1 MLIAVI
7 LAAAALVGLG
17 LFFALRHRSRP
28 AERARPVRIR
38 KSEGAAPGKPVE
50 SGRTERARRDAP
62 RRDDPEREDPERAR
76 RDDPEREPGNDSRV
90 QVLERANR
98 ELIEHHRQS
107 EIFLATATHELR
119 TPLSGIVSYAEVLA
133 EYYDTISDD
142 ERRSLCQ
149 ALHQQCKAMMGLVDE
164 LFDFARLQSGR
175 LTLEAEPI
183 RVSELVASA
192 CDVVQL
198 PAAERG
204 LRIERQLAD
213 LGPVVLDPTKIRQC
227 VLNLLSNA
235 VKFTEPGGVIIVRL
249 GAAAEGIE
257 VAVTDTGPGI
267 RPEEVGQI
275 FEIFHSGAV
284 RRGAKSL
291 GLGLY
296 LVKSFVEL
304 HGGNVWVESQPGEG
318 STFAFALPWTPPRA
332 SLALDTDAA

>member
-28 AERARPVRIR
+28 AERARPAGIR
-38 KSEGAAPGKPVE
+38 ESEGAAPGKTAE
-50 SGRTERARRDAP
+50 SGRAERARCDDA
-62 RRDDPEREDPERAR
+62 RCE
-76 RDDPEREPGNDSRV
+76 DPEREPRNDSRV

-275 FEIFHSGAV
+275 FEIFHSGSV

-304 HGGNVWVESQPGEG
+304 HGGRVWVDSRPGQG

-332 SLALDTDAA
+332 NLALDTDAA